1 MLKIVLT
8 GGPCAGKSSAL
19 TKLTESLSERG
30 YRVFSVFEVST
41 ALSKGGINYSDSL
54 SHNDYQK
61 FVIDMQ
67 LANEAIFDGV
77 TRFYDP
83 DKVIIF
89 YDRGILDGA
98 AYSDKEFF
106 AELLKSKN
114 LTVSEVMA
122 RYDAVF
128 HLVTA
133 ADGAEEAYQWNDPSK
148 NDVGNNAAR
157 RESPEE
163 ARVLDKK
170 TLNAW
175 IGHPHLRVFDNSTS
189 YDEKILRVVKEV
201 FAMLGEPEPSEIERK
216 YLIRM
221 PSREQIEGL
230 GCVSEAQIVQTYLKP
245 IGNVAER
252 RVRQR
257 GTKEDGFSFY
267 YTEKTD
273 VSSGVRIENERKIS
287 KDEYLDLLSEADTS
301 LHQISK
307 TRYCFVYE
315 RQYFELDIY
324 PFCDEY
330 AIVEIELNDINEK
343 IKLPPF
349 DFVKDVT
356 DDKRYRNS
364 ALAVSRTLTE

>member
-19 TKLTESLSERG
+19 SKLTEALEERG
-30 YRVFSVFEVST
+30 YRVFSVFEAST
-41 ALSKGGINYSDSL
+41 ALSKGKICPSEMIPLNE
-54 SHNDYQK
+54 YQG
-61 FVIDMQ
+61 FIIDMQ
-67 LANEAIFDGV
+67 MANEAIFDGV
-77 TRFYDP
+77 TRYYDP

-89 YDRGILDGA
+89 YDRGIMDGA
-98 AYSDKEFF
+98 AYADKDVF
-106 AELLKSKN
+106 ANLLKSKN
-114 LTVSEVMA
+114 LTVSEAMA

-133 ADGAEEAYQWNDPSK
+133 ADGAEEHYKWNNPKSG
-148 NDVGNNAAR
+148 DVGNNAAR

-163 ARVLDKK
+163 ARILDKK

-175 IGHPHLRVFDNSTS
+175 MGHPHLRVFDNSTT
-189 YDEKILRVVKEV
+189 YDDKILRAVKEV

-216 YLIRM
+216 YLIKM
-221 PSREQIEGL
+221 PTAEQIEAL
-230 GCVSEAQIVQTYLKP
+230 GCVSRAQIVQTYLKSH
-245 IGNVAER
+245 GNAAER

-267 YTEKTD
+267 YTEKTE
-273 VSSGVRIENERKIS
+273 VSTGVRIENERKIS
-287 KDEYLDLLSEADTS
+287 KDEYLNLLSEADTS

-315 RQYFELDIY
+315 RQYFEMDVY

-330 AIVEIELNDINEK
+330 AIVEIELNDINAS
-343 IKLPPF
+343 IKLPPL
-349 DFVKDVT
+349 DFIKDVT

-364 ALAVSRTLTE
+364 ELAKSLSLGI